1 MMTSKINQESMA
13 KMMTWI
19 PGPRMILMFAQGR
32 ALLNRQRNQSQK
44 NKNEKQSQKL
54 KKMIYVMR

>member
-1 MMTSKINQESMA
+1 MS
-13 KMMTWI
+13 KMMPWI

-44 NKNEKQSQKL
+44 IKTKNRAKN
-54 KKMIYVMR
+54 